1 MCGVTEGMMVA
12 KILWFHSFCCQAVKK
27 LKTLFGN
34 LYTEDNVAISGI
46 HTHSGPA
53 GYWQY
58 VLYEVT
64 SLGFVKQS
72 LDVTVNGIVESI
84 KIGVWCYPVAI
95 SYS

>member
-1 MCGVTEGMMVA
+1 MVA
-12 KILWFHSFCCQAVKK
+12 KVLQLIRFYSFCCQAVKK
-27 LKTLFGN
+27 LKELFGD
-34 LYTEDNVAISGI
+34 LYNEDNVAISGI

-84 KIGVWCYPVAI
+84 KIGVWL
-95 SYS
+95 

>member
-1 MCGVTEGMMVA
+1 MWR
-12 KILWFHSFCCQAVKK
+12 LHSFCSQAVKK
-27 LKTLFGN
+27 LKDLYGE
-34 LYTEDNVAISGI
+34 LYTEENVAISGI

-72 LDVTVNGIVESI
+72 LDVVVNGIVESI
-84 KIGVWCYPVAI
+84 KIGM
-95 SYS
+95 

>member
-1 MCGVTEGMMVA
+1 M
-12 KILWFHSFCCQAVKK
+12 KK
-27 LKTLFGN
+27 LKALFDD

-84 KIGVWCYPVAI
+84 KIGMWVQCALQICYPLFLI
-95 SYS
+95 HS

>member
-1 MCGVTEGMMVA
+1 M
-12 KILWFHSFCCQAVKK
+12 KK
-27 LKTLFGN
+27 LKELFGD

-84 KIGVWCYPVAI
+84 KIGVWL
-95 SYS
+95 